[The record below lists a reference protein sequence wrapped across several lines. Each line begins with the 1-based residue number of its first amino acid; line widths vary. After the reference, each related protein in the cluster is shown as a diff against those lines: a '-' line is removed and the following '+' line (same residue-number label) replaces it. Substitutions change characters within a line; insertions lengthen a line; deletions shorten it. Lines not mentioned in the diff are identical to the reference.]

1 MASLK
6 TLYKSTDAPTKHVIF
21 VHGLDGHAIDT
32 WKSNDDTLWPV
43 WIGEDQ
49 ENTFVWSVDY
59 DAKKFGNDSMHLVRR
74 GSNIFELLLTFPE
87 LKDGEIIL
95 VGHSFGG
102 LVIKQLLRHASGQR
116 SERKDVS
123 SFLIRVKKIVFLG
136 TPHTGSSLATLSDK
150 ARIVLTNSGVTQ
162 SLKKNDPH
170 LVGLKSWYKNWS
182 ADHGVQNL
190 ALMEDRPTTYG
201 RWIFKKSV
209 WVVDPDSADPGVK
222 EDPIMVDADHYSICK
237 PDTKQSE
244 VYRHI
249 SSFIE
254 KKNEFISQQERI
266 ELKVDGLSCELK
278 NVNRAVTELDH
289 FSSTQVFPTEILDTE
304 LNQQLNRII
313 QYRFFNFFQTK
324 ELSIE
329 LGRKLLDDGMFAKT
343 SVKLR
348 SRACA
353 WIARLLCFEQSESV
367 LVSDLIEKS
376 KQLYYLDEQSIAYA
390 FINSNEE
397 NVQECIASLLE
408 NISSERLS
416 AAFMLLN
423 KYDSNVALSWFEDAN
438 ISIREL
444 FVDGQISLL
453 TLLINQQRWD
463 QALTEVNQ
471 LIQDDLLSTTTL
483 KYFTALI
490 LLCSSVV
497 ESARNQL
504 LIGVPILVRN
514 FPFKSDIDSIS
525 LRKKAVCLFRSV
537 ANELEGNDLEAVR
550 KIASDYAL
558 WIELNDRESFS
569 SAKVIVENI
578 FSNEKNID
586 DAIRILPLIG
596 DLDLDFSLVESEISK
611 RITITLGND
620 YHAVIAKFALLL
632 RIGEPQTVI
641 EEIEKNMGMFL
652 KYIELNSIYDLK
664 VQAYNFMGKDEL
676 AQKECKALYEEGK
689 LTKEQYDYFVS
700 IVGFEENA
708 DKASILED
716 KYNQSGSLK
725 DLSILIALLR
735 RFKDSRLEKYQEKYF
750 ILTKNISAAEE
761 LIITYNF
768 NGNFEKI
775 LKFISGNSE
784 LIEQS
789 TQLQIHAAWSMY
801 RQGKVHECRE
811 LISKYFEKE
820 GGNHHLIDDLEDR
833 LNLCTGDWDA
843 LVRNI
848 ELAWENRTELSP
860 QELFRKSYLA
870 EAVLPN
876 RARQFVTEV
885 VNKDPNNPD
894 ILTSAYSIATNLG
907 LDDKEEVTNWLK
919 KAIKLSENDGPIR
932 KISLDEIGDIIGSNK
947 ERPNKAWELFVSGDA
962 PSTLVASILNRT
974 ISSFYITPW
983 LVNTNGIEV
992 NRKRLIPAYSL
1003 NRGEVDVNPEIIA
1016 LDVTSIFSLSNI
1028 RLLEQTIESFKN
1040 VIIPH
1045 STLLSIFNDRKKTAF
1060 HQPSQIALAK
1070 SLKEDTKS
1078 FSIFKYNSV
1087 KDIELRAKVND
1098 EAAEF
1103 ISHAMEGEIDT
1114 VRFVCISTPVYVA
1127 GSLMRE
1133 KFDLTPYRK
1142 CLVSCEQIIKFLYE
1156 CGMIMEVETQEKL
1169 ELIES
1174 PLNIDD
1180 IDANFV
1186 PDSELY
1192 IDRLTCQTLHRMGI
1206 LSILGESTLKCYIS
1220 ESHDIENQNLIKFE
1234 EINNKVISELD
1245 YIRRTLNKYIINGK
1259 LKLTAINYKDVHDES
1274 PYVGCVEIVTS
1285 SMPIDAIVTDER
1297 FLNKFKNI
1305 KTEFGDVPTITTWDL
1320 IHILHSKNILNER
1333 DLFSTKIKLIN
1344 RGYIF
1349 CKLNENELDK
1359 IFDASIN
1366 NANGLVESAELKA
1379 IRQNMVLIKSSEFI
1393 ELPRDAEWLISL
1405 MSSLSRYLKSIWDR
1419 YEDDSKCKAISN
1431 WLYHLI
1437 DYKTWAECY
1446 TNQVGE
1452 GFAQN
1457 ADMLRVNSLLHSH
1470 DITRVERKKSYHNWL
1485 TTEILDNVKHSNPN
1499 LYRQLLI
1506 NARHLSFEGASK
1518 IFNEIEGNCHE

>member
-6 TLYKSTDAPTKHVIF
+6 TLYRSNETPTKHVIF

-32 WKSNDDTLWPV
+32 WKSNNETLWPV

-49 ENTFVWSVDY
+49 KSTFVWSVDY
-59 DAKKFGNDSMHLVRR
+59 DARKFGNDSMHLVSR
-74 GSNIFELLLTFPE
+74 GSNIFELFLTIPE

-102 LVIKQLLRHASGQR
+102 LVIKQLLRHASDQR

-123 SFLIRVKKIVFLG
+123 SFLTRVKKIVFLG

-150 ARIVLTNSGVTQ
+150 ARVLLTNSGVTQ

-170 LVGLKSWYKNWS
+170 LVGLKNWYKNWS
-182 ADHGVQNL
+182 VNYGVQNL

-201 RWIFKKSV
+201 WWIFKKSV
-209 WVVDPDSADPGVK
+209 WVVEPDSADPGVK

-237 PDTKQSE
+237 PETKESE
-244 VYRHI
+244 VYRHV
-249 SSFIE
+249 SSFVE
-254 KKNEFISQQERI
+254 KKNEFVSQQERI
-266 ELKVDGLSCELK
+266 ELKVDGLSGELK
-278 NVNRAVTELDH
+278 NVNRVVTELDH
-289 FSSTQVFPTEILDTE
+289 FASAQVFATKILDTE
-304 LNQQLNRII
+304 LNQQLERII
-313 QYRFFNFFQTK
+313 KYRFFNVFPTI

-329 LGRKLLDDGMFAKT
+329 LGRTLLDDGMFAKT
-343 SVKLR
+343 SVELR

-353 WIARLLCFEQSESV
+353 WIARILCFEQSESI

-376 KQLYYLDEQSIAYA
+376 KQLYSLDEQSIAYA

-397 NVQECIASLLE
+397 NVQECVASLLK

-453 TLLINQQRWD
+453 MLLINEQRWD
-463 QALTEVNQ
+463 QALSEVNQ
-471 LIQDDLLSTTTL
+471 LIQEDLLSTTTL
-483 KYFTALI
+483 KYFAALI

-504 LIGVPILVRN
+504 LAGIPILVRN
-514 FPFKSDIDSIS
+514 FPFKSDADSIS
-525 LRKKAVCLFRSV
+525 LRKTAVCLFRSV
-537 ANELEGNDLEAVR
+537 ANDLEDNDLEPVR
-550 KIASDYAL
+550 KVAFDYAL

-569 SAKVIVENI
+569 SAKVTVEKI
-578 FSNEKNID
+578 FSDEKNID

-596 DLDLDFSLVESEISK
+596 DLDLDFSLVESEINK
-611 RITITLGND
+611 RVTITLGND
-620 YHAVIAKFALLL
+620 YHAVIAKYALLL
-632 RIGEPQTVI
+632 RTGEPQKVV
-641 EEIEKNMGMFL
+641 EEIEKNMDIFL
-652 KYIELNSIYDLK
+652 KYIELHSIYSLK
-664 VQAYNFMGKDEL
+664 IQAYNFMGKDEL
-676 AQKECKALYEEGK
+676 AQKECKDLYEQGK
-689 LTKEQYDYFVS
+689 LTKEQYDYFIS
-700 IVGFEENA
+700 IVGFKKNA
-708 DKASILED
+708 DKISILED
-716 KYNQSGSLK
+716 KYNQSNSLE

-735 RFKDSRLEKYQEKYF
+735 RFKDNRLEKYQEKYF
-750 ILTKNISAAEE
+750 TLTKNISAAEE
-761 LIITYNF
+761 LISTYNS

-775 LKFISGNSE
+775 SKLISENSE
-784 LIEQS
+784 LIKQS
-789 TQLQIHAAWSMY
+789 TQLQIHAAWSLY
-801 RQGKVHECRE
+801 REGKVHECRE
-811 LISKYFEKE
+811 MISKYFGKE
-820 GGNHHLIDDLEDR
+820 GGNHHLIDDLEDS

-848 ELAWENRTELSP
+848 ELAWENRTELST

-876 RARQFVTEV
+876 RAKKFVTEA
-885 VNKDPNNPD
+885 VNKEPNNPE

-907 LDDKEEVTNWLK
+907 LDDKEEVRDWLQ
-919 KAIKLSENDGPIR
+919 KAVELSENDGPIR

-947 ERPNKAWELFVSGDA
+947 EKPNKAWELFVSGDA

-983 LVNTNGIEV
+983 IVNTNGIEV
-992 NRKRLIPAYSL
+992 NRKCLIPAYSL

-1016 LDVTSIFSLSNI
+1016 LDLTSIFSLSNI
-1028 RLLEQTIESFKN
+1028 RILEQTFESFKSI
-1040 VIIPH
+1040 IIPH

-1078 FSIFKYNSV
+1078 FSIFRYNSV

-1114 VRFVCISTPVYVA
+1114 VRLVCISTPVYVA
-1127 GSLMRE
+1127 SSLMRE
-1133 KFDLTPYRK
+1133 EFDLTPYREY
-1142 CLVSCEQIIKFLYE
+1142 LVSCEQIIKFLYE
-1156 CGMIMEVETQEKL
+1156 CGKIMQVEAQEKL
-1169 ELIES
+1169 ELIKS

-1180 IDANFV
+1180 IDASFFPN
-1186 PDSELY
+1186 SELY
-1192 IDRLTCQTLHRMGI
+1192 IDRLTCQTLHRIGI
-1206 LSILGESTLKCYIS
+1206 LSILGESSLKCYIS
-1220 ESHDIENQNLIKFE
+1220 EYHDIENQNLIKFE

-1245 YIRRTLNKYIINGK
+1245 YIRKTLNKYIIKGK
-1259 LKLTAINYKDVHDES
+1259 LKLTAINYKEVYDES
-1274 PYVGCVEIVTS
+1274 HVSCVELVTS
-1285 SMPIDAIVTDER
+1285 STQIDAIVTDER

-1305 KTEFGDVPTITTWDL
+1305 KTGFGDVPTITTWDL
-1320 IHILHSKNILNER
+1320 LHILHCKNILNDR
-1333 DLFSTKIKLIN
+1333 DLFATKIKLIN

-1349 CKLNENELDK
+1349 CKLNENELNR

-1366 NANGLVESAELKA
+1366 DANGLVESAELKA

-1419 YEDDSKCKAISN
+1419 YEDDSKCKSISN

-1485 TTEILDNVKHSNPN
+1485 TGEVLDNIKHSNPN
-1499 LYRQLLI
+1499 LYRELLI
-1506 NARHLSFEGASK
+1506 NARHMSFEGASK
-1518 IFNEIEGNCHE
+1518 LSDQIEGNYHE

>member
-6 TLYKSTDAPTKHVIF
+6 ILYKSDETPAKHVIF

-32 WKSNDDTLWPV
+32 WKSNDETVWPV

-49 ENTFVWSVDY
+49 KSTSVWSVAY

-74 GSNIFELLLTFPE
+74 GSNIFELLLTIPE

-102 LVIKQLLRHASGQR
+102 LVIKQLLRHASDQR
-116 SERKDVS
+116 SEREEVS

-162 SLKKNDPH
+162 SIKKNDPH
-170 LVGLKSWYKNWS
+170 LVGLKNWYKHWS
-182 ADHGVQNL
+182 ANHGVQNL

-201 RWIFKKSV
+201 WWIFKKSV
-209 WVVDPDSADPGVK
+209 WVVEPDSADPGVK

-237 PDTKQSE
+237 PHTKESE
-244 VYRHI
+244 VYRHV

-266 ELKVDGLSCELK
+266 ELKVDGLSGELK
-278 NVNRAVTELDH
+278 NVNRVVTELDH
-289 FSSTQVFPTEILDTE
+289 FASTQVFATKIIDTE
-304 LNQQLNRII
+304 LKQQLERII
-313 QYRFFNFFQTK
+313 QYRFFNVFPTL

-329 LGRKLLDDGMFAKT
+329 LGNTLLDDGMFAKT
-343 SVKLR
+343 SVELR
-348 SRACA
+348 SKACA
-353 WIARLLCFEQSESV
+353 WIARLLCFEKSESV
-367 LVSDLIEKS
+367 LVSNLIEKS
-376 KQLYYLDEQSIAYA
+376 KQLYSLDEQSIADA

-397 NVQECIASLLE
+397 NVQECVASLLK

-423 KYDSNVALSWFEDAN
+423 KYDSNLALSWFEDAN
-438 ISIREL
+438 LSICEL

-453 TLLINQQRWD
+453 MLLINQQRWE

-471 LIQDDLLSTTTL
+471 LIQEGLLSTTTL

-497 ESARNQL
+497 ESARSQL
-504 LIGVPILVRN
+504 LAGVPILVRN

-525 LRKKAVCLFRSV
+525 LRKRAVCLFRSV
-537 ANELEGNDLEAVR
+537 AKDLEGNDLESVR
-550 KIASDYAL
+550 NAASDYAL

-569 SAKVIVENI
+569 SARVTVENI
-578 FSNEKNID
+578 FGDEKNID

-596 DLDLDFSLVESEISK
+596 DLDLDFSLVESEVNK

-632 RIGEPQTVI
+632 RISEPQKVV
-641 EEIEKNMGMFL
+641 EEIEKNMDIFL
-652 KYIELNSIYDLK
+652 KYIELHSIYGLK
-664 VQAYNFMGKDEL
+664 VQAYNFMGKDTL
-676 AQKECKALYEEGK
+676 AQKECKYLYEEGK
-689 LTKEQYDYFVS
+689 LTKEQYDYFIS
-700 IVGFEENA
+700 IVGFEENS

-716 KYNQSGSLK
+716 KYNQSDRLE
-725 DLSILIALLR
+725 DLSILIASLR

-761 LIITYNF
+761 LISTYNS
-768 NGNFEKI
+768 NGNFDKI
-775 LKFISGNSE
+775 SNFISENPE

-789 TQLQIHAAWSMY
+789 IHLQIHAAWNLY

-811 LISKYFEKE
+811 IISQYFGKE
-820 GGNHHLIDDLEDR
+820 GGNHHLIDDLEDS
-833 LNLCTGDWDA
+833 LNLCTGDWDS

-848 ELAWENRTELSP
+848 ELAWENRTELST

-876 RARQFVTEV
+876 RARKFVTEA
-885 VNKDPNNPD
+885 VNKEPNNPE
-894 ILTSAYSIATNLG
+894 ILTSAYTIATNLG
-907 LDDKEEVTNWLK
+907 LDDKEEVGDWLR
-919 KAIKLSENDGPIR
+919 KAVELSENDGPIR
-932 KISLDEIGDIIGSNK
+932 RISLDEIGDIIGSNK
-947 ERPNKAWELFVSGDA
+947 EKPNKAWELFVSGDA

-983 LVNTNGIEV
+983 IVNTNGIEV
-992 NRKRLIPAYSL
+992 NRKCLIPAYSL
-1003 NRGEVDVNPEIIA
+1003 NRGEVDINPEIIA
-1016 LDVTSIFSLSNI
+1016 LDLASIFSLSNI
-1028 RLLEQTIESFKN
+1028 RLLEKTIESFKN

-1103 ISHAMEGEIDT
+1103 ISHAMEEEVNT
-1114 VRFVCISTPVYVA
+1114 VRRVCISTPVYVA

-1133 KFDLTPYRK
+1133 EFDLTPYRE

-1156 CGMIMEVETQEKL
+1156 CGMIMQVEAQEML
-1169 ELIES
+1169 ESLES

-1180 IDANFV
+1180 IDASFV

-1192 IDRLTCQTLHRMGI
+1192 IDRLTCQTLHRIGV

-1245 YIRRTLNKYIINGK
+1245 YIRKTLHKYIISGK
-1259 LKLTAINYKDVHDES
+1259 LKLTAINHKEGHDES
-1274 PYVGCVEIVTS
+1274 HVSCVEIVTS
-1285 SMPIDAIVTDER
+1285 STPIDAIVTDER

-1305 KTEFGDVPTITTWDL
+1305 KTGFGDIPTITTWDL
-1320 IHILHSKNILNER
+1320 LHILHHNNILNDR
-1333 DLFSTKIKLIN
+1333 DLFVTKIKLIN

-1349 CKLNENELDK
+1349 CKLNENELDQ
-1359 IFDASIN
+1359 IFDASIYN
-1366 NANGLVESAELKA
+1366 VNGLVESAELKA
-1379 IRQNMVLIKSSEFI
+1379 IRQNIILIKSSEFI

-1405 MSSLSRYLKSIWDR
+1405 MQFLSRYLKSIWDR

-1431 WLYHLI
+1431 WIYHLI

-1452 GFAQN
+1452 GFALN

-1485 TTEILDNVKHSNPN
+1485 TAEVLDNVKHSNPN

-1506 NARHLSFEGASK
+1506 NARHMSFEGASK
-1518 IFNEIEGNCHE
+1518 ISDQIEGNYHE

>member
-6 TLYKSTDAPTKHVIF
+6 ILYRSDETPTKHVIF

-32 WKSNDDTLWPV
+32 WKSNDETVWPV

-49 ENTFVWSVDY
+49 KSTFVWSVDY

-74 GSNIFELLLTFPE
+74 GSNIFELLLTISE

-102 LVIKQLLRHASGQR
+102 LVIKQLLRHASDQR
-116 SERKDVS
+116 SEREDVS

-170 LVGLKSWYKNWS
+170 LVELKSWYKNWS
-182 ADHGVQNL
+182 ANHGVQNL
-190 ALMEDRPTTYG
+190 ALMEDRPTTFG
-201 RWIFKKSV
+201 WGIFKKSI
-209 WVVDPDSADPGVK
+209 WVVKPDSADPGVK

-237 PDTKQSE
+237 PDTKESE
-244 VYRHI
+244 VYRHV
-249 SSFIE
+249 SSFLE
-254 KKNEFISQQERI
+254 KKNEFVSQQERI
-266 ELKVDGLSCELK
+266 ELKVDVLRGELK
-278 NVNRAVTELDH
+278 NVNRVVTELDY
-289 FSSTQVFPTEILDTE
+289 FASTQVFATKILDTE
-304 LNQQLNRII
+304 LNHQLERII
-313 QYRFFNFFQTK
+313 KYRFFNVFPTI

-329 LGRKLLDDGMFAKT
+329 LGRTLLDDGTFAKT
-343 SVKLR
+343 SVQLR

-376 KQLYYLDEQSIAYA
+376 KQLYSLDEQNIAYA

-397 NVQECIASLLE
+397 NVQECVANLLK
-408 NISSERLS
+408 NTSPERLS
-416 AAFMLLN
+416 AAFMLLK
-423 KYDSNVALSWFEDAN
+423 KYDSNVALSWFEDAK

-453 TLLINQQRWD
+453 ILLINQQRWD

-471 LIQDDLLSTTTL
+471 LIHEDLLSTTTL

-504 LIGVPILVRN
+504 LVGVPILARN

-525 LRKKAVCLFRSV
+525 LRKRAVCLFRTV
-537 ANELEGNDLEAVR
+537 ANELEGNDLEDVR
-550 KIASDYAL
+550 KVASDYAL

-569 SAKVIVENI
+569 SAKVTVENI

-596 DLDLDFSLVESEISK
+596 DLDLDFSLVESEINK

-620 YHAVIAKFALLL
+620 YHAVIAKYALLL
-632 RIGEPQTVI
+632 RIGEPRKLVK
-641 EEIEKNMGMFL
+641 EIEKNMDIFL
-652 KYIELNSIYDLK
+652 KYIELNSIYGLK
-664 VQAYNFMGKDEL
+664 IQAYSFMGKDEL

-700 IVGFEENA
+700 IVGLEENA

-716 KYNQSGSLK
+716 KYNQSYSLE
-725 DLSILIALLR
+725 DLSILIASLR

-761 LIITYNF
+761 LISTYNS
-768 NGNFEKI
+768 NGYFDKI
-775 LKFISGNSE
+775 SSFISENFE

-789 TQLQIHAAWSMY
+789 IHLQIHAAWSLY

-811 LISKYFEKE
+811 MISKYFGKE
-820 GGNHHLIDDLEDR
+820 GGNHHLIDDLEDS

-848 ELAWENRTELSP
+848 ELAWENRTELSTR
-860 QELFRKSYLA
+860 ELFRKSYLA

-876 RARQFVTEV
+876 RARKFVKEA
-885 VNKDPNNPD
+885 VNKEPNNPE
-894 ILTSAYSIATNLG
+894 ILTSAYTIATNLG
-907 LDDKEEVTNWLK
+907 LDDKEEVGDWLK
-919 KAIKLSENDGPIR
+919 KAVELSENDGPIR
-932 KISLDEIGDIIGSNK
+932 RISLDEIGDIIGSNK
-947 ERPNKAWELFVSGDA
+947 EKPNKAWELFVSGDA

-983 LVNTNGIEV
+983 IVNTNGIKI
-992 NRKRLIPAYSL
+992 NRKCLIPAYSL
-1003 NRGEVDVNPEIIA
+1003 NRGEVDINPEIIA
-1016 LDVTSIFSLSNI
+1016 LDLASIFSLSNI

-1103 ISHAMEGEIDT
+1103 ISHAMEEEVDT
-1114 VRFVCISTPVYVA
+1114 VRRVCISTPVYVA

-1133 KFDLTPYRK
+1133 EFDLTPYRE

-1156 CGMIMEVETQEKL
+1156 CGMIMQVEAQEML
-1169 ELIES
+1169 ESLES

-1180 IDANFV
+1180 IDASFV

-1192 IDRLTCQTLHRMGI
+1192 IDRLTCQTLHRIGV

-1234 EINNKVISELD
+1234 EINNKVISDLD
-1245 YIRRTLNKYIINGK
+1245 YIRKTLHKYIISGK
-1259 LKLTAINYKDVHDES
+1259 LKLTAINHKEGHDES
-1274 PYVGCVEIVTS
+1274 HASCVEIVTFS
-1285 SMPIDAIVTDER
+1285 TPIDAIVTDER

-1305 KTEFGDVPTITTWDL
+1305 KTGFGDIPTITTWGL
-1320 IHILHSKNILNER
+1320 LHILHRNNILNDR
-1333 DLFSTKIKLIN
+1333 DLFVTKIKLIN

-1349 CKLNENELDK
+1349 CKLNENELDQ
-1359 IFDASIN
+1359 IFDASIYN
-1366 NANGLVESAELKA
+1366 VNGLVESAELKA
-1379 IRQNMVLIKSSEFI
+1379 IRQNIILIKSSEFI

-1431 WLYHLI
+1431 WIYHLI

-1452 GFAQN
+1452 GFALN

-1485 TTEILDNVKHSNPN
+1485 TAEVLDNVKHSNPN

-1506 NARHLSFEGASK
+1506 NARHMSFEGASK
-1518 IFNEIEGNCHE
+1518 ISDKIEGNYHE